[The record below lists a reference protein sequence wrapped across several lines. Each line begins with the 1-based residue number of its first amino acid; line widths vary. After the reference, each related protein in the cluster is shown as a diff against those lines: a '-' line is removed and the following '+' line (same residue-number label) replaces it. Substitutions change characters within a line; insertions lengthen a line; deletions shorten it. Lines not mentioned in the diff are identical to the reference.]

1 MRDNW
6 ITNYKRHWYQFDIDE
21 NNRFLICVTS
31 DEMKFHLKLQKGDN
45 LIYITKSNNMQ
56 ILKDLVYAFENHVNI
71 LHIIQS
77 FHTLKFYNLQSIIQ
91 ILYETKNH
99 LQEANC

>member
-1 MRDNW
+1 MKDKW
-6 ITNYKRHWYQFDIDE
+6 VTNYKRHWYQFDIDE

-71 LHIIQS
+71 PHIIQS
-77 FHTLKFYNLQSIIQ
+77 FHTLNFYNLQCIIQ
-91 ILYETKNH
+91 ILYETQNH
-99 LQEANC
+99 LQEASC